1 MRGLARKCVS
11 TVDCLP
17 RPQIWIGPEPQV
29 AQQGT
34 SGAIANENAVD
45 DDLCRHALASI
56 QGPLASSRPLPCTN
70 APRGDQQ
77 NTEPSGETQGGPGEF
92 MM

>member
-1 MRGLARKCVS
+1 MRGLTRKCVS

-34 SGAIANENAVD
+34 SGAIANENAED
-45 DDLCRHALASI
+45 DDLCRHALASV
-56 QGPLASSRPLPCTN
+56 QGPLASSRDPYL
-70 APRGDQQ
+70 APMHLEVI
-77 NTEPSGETQGGPGEF
+77 NKTPSRAGKLKLVLVSL
-92 MM
+92 